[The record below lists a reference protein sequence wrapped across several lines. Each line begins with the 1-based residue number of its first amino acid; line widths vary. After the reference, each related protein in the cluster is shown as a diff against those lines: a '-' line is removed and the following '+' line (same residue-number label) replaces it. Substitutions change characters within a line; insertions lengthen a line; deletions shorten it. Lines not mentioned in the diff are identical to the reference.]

1 MLLRRNKKQDMASK
15 IDKKGQG
22 LPLNTVIIAIL
33 VLVVLVVIIAFFVG
47 GTSTIVTK
55 ISGIFG
61 GATAGEDISLARN
74 FCENYC
80 EQALEMDVNRQ
91 QSSAFCTKFFKLDSS
106 DADDKADKF
115 TAEEGEDLAGE
126 YKHFYCDG
134 QQHQIDALAAD
145 SDLIGVSCNVQC

>member
-1 MLLRRNKKQDMASK
+1 MITQTS
-15 IDKKGQG
+15 KKGQG

-47 GTSTIVTK
+47 GTSTIATK

-80 EQALEMDVNRQ
+80 EQALEMDVDRQ
-91 QSSAFCTKFFKLDSS
+91 PSSAYCTKFFKLDSN
-106 DADDKADKF
+106 DADDKSDKF
-115 TAEEGEDLAGE
+115 TAQDNEDFVGE
-126 YKHFYCDG
+126 YKHYYCDG
-134 QQHQIDALAAD
+134 QRHQIDALAAD

>member
-1 MLLRRNKKQDMASK
+1 MVSK
-15 IDKKGQG
+15 TQKKGQG

-33 VLVVLVVIIAFFVG
+33 VLVVLVVIVAFFVG
-47 GTSTIVTK
+47 GTSTIITK

-80 EQALEMDVNRQ
+80 EQAIEMDINKPP
-91 QSSAFCTKFFKLDSS
+91 SSAFCTKFFKLDSN

-115 TAEEGEDLAGE
+115 TTEEGEDLAGE

-134 QQHQIDALAAD
+134 QRHKIDNLAAD